1 MSPNRFIGVQ
11 MRRVRRQVEEFELTV
26 QALDVA
32 LDHLCL
38 VDRMTID
45 DQKHRLLG
53 IDHQALEEL
62 DKHLRADRAFMQH
75 ETKLALRADRRDHV
89 QREAPARR
97 LHHRRLALRRPS
109 RAGVVVGADT
119 RLVAKVDRC
128 FNPLGF
134 GADRRVG
141 LRLPR
146 AHQHGVLLPRLVER
160 LLGAE
165 TQDLHQ
171 AVNRGDRQL
180 FLELAFDQVTDQ
192 RQRPQAELELEL
204 LRVVV
209 TNRIGNPRKLL
220 GAEFARASR
229 NRLGEQCVLS
239 AIGKIGEPPEN
250 AALIHAIRRR
260 DALHRLPVTYRFD
273 GLLPHDL
280 QGVMIESSA
289 VGKSFAFH
297 RPYYRSHDTTYGK
310 LST

>member
-1 MSPNRFIGVQ
+1 
-11 MRRVRRQVEEFELTV
+11 
-26 QALDVA
+26 
-32 LDHLCL
+32 
-38 VDRMTID
+38 MTID

-160 LLGAE
+160 LLCAE
-165 TQDLHQ
+165 PQDPHE
-171 AVNRGDRQL
+171 AVNRGHRQF

-192 RQRPQAELELEL
+192 RQRPQTELELEL
-204 LRVVV
+204 LRVVIA
-209 TNRIGNPRKLL
+209 NRIGNPRKLL
-220 GAEFARASR
+220 GVDFAGAPG
-229 NRLGEQCVLS
+229 NRLGQQRVLP
-239 AIGKIGEPPEN
+239 AIGEVGEPPEHT
-250 AALIHAIRRR
+250 ALIHAVRRR
-260 DALHRLPVTYRFD
+260 NALHRLSLTYRFD
-273 GLLPHDL
+273 SLLPHHL
-280 QGVMIESSA
+280 QGVMIECAA
-289 VGKSFAFH
+289 VGRSFAFH
-297 RPYYRSHDTTYGK
+297 SAYYRSPDIAYGK
-310 LST
+310 LSRLARCFYPAGSELHCARRST